1 MERSEIRSV
10 VVTQGRII
18 IFKNRSYICCF
29 ENVREI
35 DVSREIL
42 ANKEMGLLLN
52 SFKKLFG
59 MLAGPNDF
67 PTFSEMIIDATSSSF
82 VALNVKVFSTGSE
95 K

>member
-1 MERSEIRSV
+1 
-10 VVTQGRII
+10 
-18 IFKNRSYICCF
+18 
-29 ENVREI
+29 
-35 DVSREIL
+35 
-42 ANKEMGLLLN
+42 MGLLSPLLN